1 MIDRARATEVALAA
15 ATEAAAVVM
24 RIYSEPFAVEY
35 KVKDDPVTAADR
47 EANALLC
54 DRLAAAFPGL
64 PVVAEESDPASYA
77 GYEGAEAAWFVDP
90 VDGTREL
97 VARTGEFAVMV
108 GLAERGLAI
117 LSVVIA
123 PAWGRTF
130 LGVVGEGAWEVSA
143 EGQRR
148 PIHVSSCGTL
158 SEASLVL
165 SRSRKTEALARAV
178 EVVGPRVAFQH
189 GSSGLKGALVALGT
203 HDIYLQ
209 AGPAGMLWDACATD
223 ALVCAAGG
231 RCTDVTG
238 RPFDYTSKDLVNRNG
253 LLADNGLL
261 HEAVIEKLLAETRK
275 HA

>member
-1 MIDRARATEVALAA
+1 MIDRARAAEVALAA
-15 ATEAAAVVM
+15 ATEAAALVM
-24 RIYSEPFAVEY
+24 RIYSGPFAVEY

-47 EANALLC
+47 EANTLLC
-54 DRLAAAFPGL
+54 ARLAAAFPGV

-77 GYEGAEAAWFVDP
+77 GFEGAEAAFFVDP

-108 GLAERGLAI
+108 GLAERGRAI
-117 LSVVIA
+117 VSVVLA

-130 LGVVGEGAWEVSA
+130 LGVVGEGAWEVSP
-143 EGQRR
+143 EGKRT
-148 PIHVSSCGTL
+148 PIHVSSCAQL
-158 SEASLVL
+158 SEASLVV
-165 SRSRKTEALARAV
+165 SRSRKTEALTRAV
-178 EVVGPRVAFQH
+178 EVVGPARAAQH

-203 HDIYLQ
+203 HDVYLQ
-209 AGPAGMLWDACATD
+209 AGRAGMLWDACATD

-231 RCTDVTG
+231 RCSDATG
-238 RPFDYTSKDLVNRNG
+238 RPFDYTSTDLVNRDG

-261 HEAVIEKLLAETRK
+261 HDAVVEKLRIEIQK

>member
-1 MIDRARATEVALAA
+1 MIDRARAAEVALAA

-64 PVVAEESDPASYA
+64 PVVAEESEPASYA

-108 GLAERGLAI
+108 GLVERGLAI

-130 LGVVGEGAWEVSA
+130 LGVVGEGAWEVS

-178 EVVGPRVAFQH
+178 EVVGPRVAVQH

-203 HDIYLQ
+203 HDLYLQ

-223 ALVCAAGG
+223 ALVSAAGG

-261 HEAVIEKLLAETRK
+261 HEAVIEKLLVETRK